1 MCSLLCFDS
10 CNQKQKAPARS
21 GSAALKNTQYRTHIA
36 SCSVLLPERFGLR
49 LAPSAPNCLGFSR
62 VSSPSGLDRFQRL
75 PRIVFNCVGYYYTFY
90 LSCQENIAIISRFTV
105 IHNFFTIFCWTIGIF
120 YDIIQSNLRYFKVEF
135 RFSRYFEYVSRTSQS
150 LFDCFPI
157 FFFLLFLH
165 PQQANGTVTPCHSCF
180 YTHWLSFTVIK
191 WFYHLKDRRVLNGG

>member
-62 VSSPSGLDRFQRL
+62 VSSPSGLIRFQRI
-75 PRIVFNCVGYYYTFY
+75 PRIVFNCEGYYYTFS
-90 LSCQENIAIISRFTV
+90 LSCQDNRMIISRFTA

-120 YDIIQSNLRYFKVEF
+120 YDIIQSNLRNLRLHFCIYGFLHSVRRTCTF
-135 RFSRYFEYVSRTSQS
+135 ILIASPSFS
-150 LFDCFPI
+150 
-157 FFFLLFLH
+157 FFFFSIPSKRMAQRKL
-165 PQQANGTVTPCHSCF
+165 CHSCF
-180 YTHWLSFTVIK
+180 LSLRFQTEAR
-191 WFYHLKDRRVLNGG
+191 FAVLSV